1 MLTKP
6 KVWKS
11 SNFCNTFLV
20 VSAAFFCCAQT
31 GLVKGGD
38 DLVPLLGSESSTL
51 LNVPPPEI
59 SVPSD
64 NPIGEI
70 LKCERHPLLRRADF
84 HKISGILRQ
93 IYQSNDFRPIWFSTN
108 RSEKNLQDLATILG
122 NAAADG
128 LNPSYYDADRLQEWI
143 GNQTLDSNTVASYD
157 IALTVSLVRYL
168 QELRQGL
175 VNPRDIQNSAH
186 IAPKPPLDIAA
197 LLKQHLTSETLPD
210 LVAMFEPKNDQYRRL
225 KQVLAGLRAFGAQA
239 SLRRLHLAKTFRPG
253 DQHPQIAV
261 LRQNLQALGVL
272 QKESDVDSKS
282 YDRDMVAA
290 VKKLQSQAGLKADGV
305 IGPATMA
312 LFDQS
317 QTDKIAQ
324 IEMAMERAR
333 WIPDSTDGP
342 MILVNI
348 PAFELWA
355 FSSAD
360 DPNPLNMKVVV
371 GKAPD
376 NQTPLLWEEMK
387 YLEFMPYWNIPT
399 TIFRKEILPKTLNNK
414 DYLASQNIELVRHK
428 LGEEQGGVT
437 YIRARQRPG
446 NNNPLGRV
454 KFVFPNT
461 ADVYMHDTPS
471 KAVFSRQRRDLSHGC
486 VRLSE
491 PERLAEFVL
500 SDQQGWDSDK
510 IKQAMSASK
519 TRHVTLSRS
528 IPVLFYYGTTFVDPQ
543 NQLRFYPDVYGLDEQ
558 MRKVMNQIQ
567 QNARVEN
574 LPAQQLLA
582 NKTQM

>member
-1 MLTKP
+1 MITKP
-6 KVWKS
+6 KVWKG
-11 SNFCNTFLV
+11 SNLSNTCLV
-20 VSAAFFCCAQT
+20 LVAAFCCAQA
-31 GLVKGGD
+31 GQARSGD
-38 DLVPLLGSESSTL
+38 DLIPLLESESSGIIS
-51 LNVPPPEI
+51 VPAPEI

-84 HKISGILRQ
+84 RKISGTLMQ
-93 IYQSNDFRPIWFSTN
+93 IYQGNDFRPIWFSTN
-108 RSEKNLQDLATILG
+108 RSEKNLQDLMAILG
-122 NAAADG
+122 NVAADG
-128 LNPSYYDADRLQEWI
+128 LNPIYYDADRLQEWI
-143 GNQTLDSNTVASYD
+143 GSQALDSNAVASYD
-157 IALTVSLVRYL
+157 VALTVSLVRYL

-186 IAPKPPLDIAA
+186 IAPKQPLDVAA
-197 LLKQHLTSETLPD
+197 LLKQHLASEALPD
-210 LVAMFEPKNDQYRRL
+210 LVGIFEPRNDQYRRL
-225 KQVLAGLRAFGAQA
+225 KQILAGLRSFGENA
-239 SLRRLHLAKTFRPG
+239 SLSQFHPGKALRPG
-253 DQHPQIAV
+253 ERHSQITV

-272 QKESDVDSKS
+272 KAEGDVDSKI

-317 QTDKIAQ
+317 PTSKIAQ

-333 WIPDSTDGP
+333 WIPDSADGP

-360 DPNPLNMKVVV
+360 DPKPLNMKVVV

-414 DYLASQNIELVRHK
+414 AYLASQNIELVQHK
-428 LGEEQGGVT
+428 LSEERGGAT
-437 YIRARQRPG
+437 YTRARQRPG
-446 NNNPLGRV
+446 NKNPLGRV

-471 KAVFSRQRRDLSHGC
+471 KAAFSRQRRDLSHGC

-500 SDQQGWDSDK
+500 SDQQGWDSDR
-510 IKQAMSASK
+510 IRQAMSAPK

-528 IPVLFYYGTTFVDPQ
+528 IPVLFYYGTTFVDPE

-567 QNARVEN
+567 ESAMVEN
-574 LPAQQLLA
+574 LPDQQLLA